1 MSATVES
8 ARRFYLLKAQTHAD
22 RLEWGQALAFYGK
35 QEAMSATALPL
46 TFPLLSQLSAAHYT
60 TVEDLTG
67 ADVAELR
74 RRVQLKTSEAQAVL
88 KALADL

>member
-1 MSATVES
+1 
-8 ARRFYLLKAQTHAD
+8 
-22 RLEWGQALAFYGK
+22 
-35 QEAMSATALPL
+35 MSATALPL